1 LRRHVRRDITTAID
15 RSAAEAGFTLDPAQ
29 QAVRDRLLVLAED
42 LLAPGLRVLLIS
54 SNYAPASLLPNPL
67 WRHIFEP
74 GIVLILENV
83 DIAQLAGTTDY
94 RGPQAPGEAGFSSG
108 AWVAPGTG
116 DQLQRP
122 GLATPRGAEQA
133 SIRVRSRDFEVA
145 AVRPGELW
153 CSFAQ
158 AYAAETSSIEFLD
171 GTQRFERFILTGIP
185 SFRDVDPGRPAA
197 GSSIWWISSAT
208 PTRRPTS
215 RQNWTT
221 GSSAWTRRSVPRPSE
236 CSAGCSC
243 SRGRM
248 PDPAGPG

>member
-1 LRRHVRRDITTAID
+1 LRRRLRRDITTAID

-116 DQLQRP
+116 
-122 GLATPRGAEQA
+122 G
-133 SIRVRSRDFEVA
+133 SA
-145 AVRPGELW
+145 A
-153 CSFAQ
+153 
-158 AYAAETSSIEFLD
+158 AA
-171 GTQRFERFILTGIP
+171 GTRH
-185 SFRDVDPGRPAA
+185 AA
-197 GSSIWWISSAT
+197 GS
-208 PTRRPTS
+208 
-215 RQNWTT
+215 
-221 GSSAWTRRSVPRPSE
+221 G
-236 CSAGCSC
+236 AGLH
-243 SRGRM
+243 
-248 PDPAGPG
+248 